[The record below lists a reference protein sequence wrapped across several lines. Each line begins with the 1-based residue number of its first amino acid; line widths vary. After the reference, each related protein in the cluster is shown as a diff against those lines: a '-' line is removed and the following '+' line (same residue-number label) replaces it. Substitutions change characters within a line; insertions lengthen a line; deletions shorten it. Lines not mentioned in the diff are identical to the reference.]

1 MIQNINV
8 MIKRFFDLLFAIVG
22 LCFMGWVIIL
32 VWFVVVIDTKSNG
45 FFFQKRIG
53 QFGKPFY
60 IIKLKSVREYDN
72 DVKKI
77 SLFGNFIRKIK
88 IDEWPQLINIL
99 IGNMSMVGPRPDIPG
114 YYDQLQG
121 ESRKILELKPGLTS
135 AASLKYFNEE
145 QLLAQ
150 QQDPLTYNDTVI
162 FPDKVKMN
170 LEYFYCNN
178 LFIDIKIII
187 KTILR

>member
-1 MIQNINV
+1 

>member
-1 MIQNINV
+1 

-22 LCFMGWVIIL
+22 LCFMGWLIIL

-60 IIKLKSVREYDN
+60 IIKLKSVQEYDN
-72 DVKKI
+72 NVKKI
-77 SLFGNFIRKIK
+77 SLFGNFIRSIK

-145 QLLAQ
+145 HILAQ

-170 LEYFYCNN
+170 LDYYYCNN